1 MNPLCEDRENRH
13 CQLRPFRITI
23 LGDDSKGTKM
33 GSSENLGF
41 DEGRTKL
48 SVHTYPLP
56 VTANRL
62 RHCRRKTGEEPRF
75 APRPR
80 LLTFAASILSSSHFS
95 SPMPSKS
102 QNDKPKS
109 NPSPFNPFS

>member
-41 DEGRTKL
+41 DEEL
-48 SVHTYPLP
+48 CSLLPLGWFREI
-56 VTANRL
+56 N
-62 RHCRRKTGEEPRF
+62 
-75 APRPR
+75 
-80 LLTFAASILSSSHFS
+80 
-95 SPMPSKS
+95 
-102 QNDKPKS
+102 
-109 NPSPFNPFS
+109 